1 MSKTRQLSQG
11 RIRFGKTAY
20 LAGAPAEVVIEM
32 IVEHRPLGA
41 EALEEVH
48 IGITPSEL
56 RELSAGIR
64 RLLDR
69 LEQSVDDQFGQ
80 KQDPW

>member
-1 MSKTRQLSQG
+1 MSRTRQLSQG
-11 RIRFGKTAY
+11 SIRFRKTAY
-20 LAGAPAEVVIEM
+20 LTGNPAEVVIEM
-32 IVEHRPLGA
+32 IVEHRPPGA

-64 RLLDR
+64 RLLEH
-69 LEQSVDDQFGQ
+69 LGQSIEDQFGQ